1 MLKWFFDYLYW
12 FQIFKNQCLSVP
24 SIPVACPCI
33 IKYILDSVDSNLIR
47 EKNEWHKQ
55 AFTTYVIHFFSDQI
69 AVWTIMVER
78 NIIKYGVA
86 FIKLYVSTYYIQS
99 TDRKQIP
106 IVLKNYP
113 SSIAVLAIVDIRLW

>member
-1 MLKWFFDYLYW
+1 MNDISKHSLPMSF
-12 FQIFKNQCLSVP
+12 I
-24 SIPVACPCI
+24 
-33 IKYILDSVDSNLIR
+33 
-47 EKNEWHKQ
+47 
-55 AFTTYVIHFFSDQI
+55 FFSDQI

-113 SSIAVLAIVDIRLW
+113 SSIAVLAIVDIRL